1 VWGAKTS
8 PLFSTYPLQNTPVA
22 ALRPCNGSDVDFP
35 ILTRISPSFP
45 SGGPP
50 KIPPVLRVARSEP
63 RLLRLF
69 GRIVREQP
77 GTLASSSAC
86 EVILLLFR
94 HMIGVDLFSGAGGM
108 SLGASM
114 SGVKVVVSVEA
125 NRRAAATYAKNH
137 PGVDVLCKRVEQVR
151 GRDLRVPRNEPIV
164 LFGGPPC
171 RGFSTSNQRTRSAS
185 NPNNWLFEHF
195 IRIAKEIKPEWVVFE
210 NVTGILQTER
220 GRFVEAVENYLT
232 DLGYSI
238 QRWVLNAADF
248 GVPQRRSRLF
258 LVGTLSRVRLLKPH
272 ISRQPVT
279 VADAILQ
286 V

>member
-1 VWGAKTS
+1 
-8 PLFSTYPLQNTPVA
+8 
-22 ALRPCNGSDVDFP
+22 
-35 ILTRISPSFP
+35 
-45 SGGPP
+45 
-50 KIPPVLRVARSEP
+50 
-63 RLLRLF
+63 
-69 GRIVREQP
+69 
-77 GTLASSSAC
+77 
-86 EVILLLFR
+86 
-94 HMIGVDLFSGAGGM
+94 MIGVDLFSGAGGM